1 MAEGGLASDLKDF
14 LMCDKHPNKK
24 AAIYCEHHIVVCCMP
39 CAWEDHHDCK
49 PKPCKLEDA
58 VGKCHDEQSDWVE
71 QLNICSD
78 SSQTI
83 IDSLKENIQS
93 LKEAQSECLGKL
105 ASIKDDIM
113 TKLTKLEQ
121 QFTSD
126 IEKCITNKTKK
137 MKDTLE
143 RMEHQKRNLDKTRK
157 DIDELLQSKNP
168 GIVAAF
174 VKSKHLIKSCDLKSE
189 IKVSKPGLKLSKKL
203 QAFLDCT
210 TIGNLISDDSTYENV
225 TLPRN
230 IPPVP
235 PTQGKDSGKEDETIM
250 SDFLQE
256 DKGARPRPPKQVCI

>member
-1 MAEGGLASDLKDF
+1 MAEGGLASDPKDF
-14 LMCDKHPNKK
+14 LMCDKHPNEK
-24 AAIYCEHHIVVCCMP
+24 AAIYCEHHIVVCCMS

-58 VGKCHDEQSDWVE
+58 VGKFHDEQSDWVE

-78 SSQTI
+78 SSETI

-93 LKEAQSECLGKL
+93 LEEAESDYLGKF

-113 TKLTKLEQ
+113 TKLTQLEQ

-126 IEKCITNKTKK
+126 IEKCISNKTKK
-137 MKDTLE
+137 MKNTLE
-143 RMEHQKRNLDKTRK
+143 RMEQQKKNLDKTRK
-157 DIDELLQSKNP
+157 DIDELLKSKNP

-174 VKSKHLIKSCDLKSE
+174 VKSKSLIKSCDLKSE
-189 IKVSKPGLKLSKKL
+189 IKVSKPRLKISKEL
-203 QAFLDCT
+203 QSFLDCT
-210 TIGNLISDDSTYENV
+210 SIGKLISDDSNYENV
-225 TLPRN
+225 ILPGN

-235 PTQGKDSGKEDETIM
+235 PTHGNDSGEEDETIM

-256 DKGARPRPPKQVCI
+256 DKGARPRPPKQV